1 MGGIERLLI
10 DISRSMVRKGHT
22 VYLCVINEDYTPSL
36 LEEVDPGVQ
45 MVLLHRKPGTSL
57 LQASLRFARFAAAH
71 HIDVLHCQGLNC
83 VLFSA
88 PAILARPR
96 MAVLNTVHDKGDY
109 TSYYPRR
116 TIFLAERLLDHTVAI
131 SDSVREEILSVSP
144 HPEKVTT
151 IYNAIDTDKFCLRNT
166 GSPASASLSDRG
178 ADWKKQ
184 PLVIGNVARFL
195 PEKKGQD
202 LLVQAVE
209 KLLSEFP
216 ALSCRFAGD
225 IAPGQQDIYD
235 ELQTYI
241 REHHLQ
247 DHVCFCGN
255 VNDIPAFLHSLDA
268 FALPSRYE
276 GFGIALIEAM
286 ACGLPCTAS
295 RLDGPAEIITDDSL
309 GLLFTPGDVSALADS
324 IRTLLLR
331 RHAGQWNEA
340 QISASILARFSMD
353 SMVSAHLSLYA
364 KLLSGSR

>member
-10 DISRSMVRKGHT
+10 DMSRSMVRKGHT

-45 MVLLHRKPGTSL
+45 VVLLHRKPGASL
-57 LQASLRFARFAAAH
+57 LQASLRFARFAATH
-71 HIDVLHCQGLNC
+71 PIDVLHCQGLNC

-151 IYNAIDTDKFCLRNT
+151 IYNAIDTEKFCLRNA
-166 GSPASASLSDRG
+166 GSTASASPSDRG

-184 PLVIGNVARFL
+184 PFVIGNVARFL
-195 PEKKGQD
+195 PKKKGQD

-225 IAPGQQDIYD
+225 IAPGQQAAFE

-241 REHHLQ
+241 RKHRLE
-247 DHVCFCGN
+247 DHVRFCGN
-255 VNDIPAFLHSLDA
+255 VDDVPSFLHSLDA
-268 FALPSRYE
+268 FALPSLYE

-309 GLLFTPGDVSALADS
+309 GLLFTPGDVNALADS
-324 IRTLLLR
+324 IRTLLVR
-331 RHAGQWNEA
+331 KHAGQWKEA
-340 QISASILARFSMD
+340 QISASIRLRFSID
-353 SMVSAHLSLYA
+353 SMVSAHLSLYER
-364 KLLSGSR
+364 LLS

>member
-10 DISRSMVRKGHT
+10 DMSRSMVRKGHT
-22 VYLCVINEDYTPSL
+22 VYLCIINEDYTPSL
-36 LEEVDPGVQ
+36 LDEVDPGVQ
-45 MVLLHRKPGTSL
+45 VVLLHRKPGASL

-71 HIDVLHCQGLNC
+71 PIDVLHCQGLNC

-151 IYNAIDTDKFCLRNT
+151 IYNAIDTDKFCLRNA

-184 PLVIGNVARFL
+184 PFVIGNVARFL

-202 LLVQAVE
+202 LLVRPS
-209 KLLSEFP
+209 KSSCPNFRRFP
-216 ALSCRFAGD
+216 AALQETLPRGSRRPMMNCRPTSGSIICRTTSASAETSMTFQPSCT
-225 IAPGQQDIYD
+225 
-235 ELQTYI
+235 LWM
-241 REHHLQ
+241 
-247 DHVCFCGN
+247 
-255 VNDIPAFLHSLDA
+255 HSLCH
-268 FALPSRYE
+268 P
-276 GFGIALIEAM
+276 AM
-286 ACGLPCTAS
+286 K
-295 RLDGPAEIITDDSL
+295 
-309 GLLFTPGDVSALADS
+309 ALA
-324 IRTLLLR
+324 L
-331 RHAGQWNEA
+331 H
-340 QISASILARFSMD
+340 
-353 SMVSAHLSLYA
+353 
-364 KLLSGSR
+364 